1 MEMDTFIDYASFLLS
16 PKRTRCELFVTTDGK
31 TEKLASGLVK
41 PFVIHLKAVEEQVA
55 STVNSIKLEV
65 LGDGNAKSWFTKGTL
80 ERFVRFVSTPEV
92 MELVN
97 THDAELSQL
106 ESARRIYSQ
115 GIGSQLSGSDDGL
128 SSDTVAT
135 DATKKELLRAID
147 VRLATVQQDLM
158 IACSRATAAGFNLD
172 TVAKLQMFSD
182 QFGAHRLNE
191 ACSKF
196 ISLCKKRPNLINQWK
211 ACGAADGHAVRS
223 SYGSDMSL
231 DEDPST
237 PEQQCAM
244 MQPNS
249 QDSGTMHQQ
258 PPPLLDQSSAS
269 VNQILKPSSADFHQ
283 QQSSGG
289 PSIESEEKSSEK
301 NDFDQTEQTP
311 TSRQI
316 RRLSVQD
323 RINMF
328 ENKQKENSG
337 GGGKPI
343 VGKSVELRRLPVAP
357 SLVGEK
363 AISRRWSGASDMSID
378 LSTEMKDV
386 ESPLFTPSS
395 AYASKSKH
403 EDQAKSGFT
412 DMEQKLADME
422 FQSVPDQ
429 VSDIRMNE
437 HEDLKLHVQDSNAR
451 EESKQLSAPY
461 KKVEDSQSINSKC
474 NYSIAVEKNGQKDS
488 SQKTSEKTK
497 SHLNSTR
504 TGKSLKERPE
514 AQGLFGSLP
523 WDKPRKVG
531 VAIQGNST
539 GCQGSDGTIGAN
551 KRAVHESAITALNRN
566 SFLEQYQT
574 SASLASKDN
583 ATHHIVHHSDEEG
596 SQLGDELM
604 SKSQYNA
611 PQNTKVDFGSL
622 ESGSISRAFLT
633 PQAKGVEGGSSY
645 SESRLQPSVEI
656 EEAEKEKFVSA
667 GVVAEEEGS
676 MSLFTTPVQQVRKI
690 RQSKGNQELN
700 DELQNKANEL
710 EKLFAEHKQRAPGD
724 HSNPTRKSR
733 LTEMPAQ
740 EQAGS
745 LYTTHVRTAASVQLP
760 DKYMVTDA
768 TVTSSSCMVNCDNN
782 VTEVGDNKGCTDVL
796 NENFSEFSALEG
808 SRGKLYVTYMQIRDA
823 KLREEWNS
831 KRDEKEAKLK
841 AMQESL
847 EKTRD
852 KMKAKFSGSSY
863 KDDSLPTAHRRA
875 DRLKSFDTRSILRR
889 EKQQLDFDQHE
900 DEVTEICNQEQYGE
914 RRYSSERREALF
926 EDDVSRSNQT
936 QKLLPAIGPSS
947 SSPRPSAAPVIRSA
961 AKATTS
967 NPGRRRSQ
975 IENPLAQSVPNFSD
989 LKKETRASTT
999 VGKTAR
1005 SQLKNY
1011 ARNKRISE
1019 ETPIKEDL
1027 SCRSQFLRKSTSNQG
1042 AFGEASVIDCEDG
1055 STFENDEMIDK
1066 VGNNVAFHK
1075 GKSENARVSFQKQ
1088 RRFIG
1093 SQNMNSDGNYND
1105 AAVHDSDSPIALV
1118 KDRDGMFENSEH
1130 ISNLGNVDSIL
1141 THESGKSAG
1150 FGSEND
1156 DNLLR
1161 SFSHFDPP
1169 LDSAEQLQDR
1179 QSPVSWNSC
1188 VRHQFSYSNEMSN
1201 VEAYVDSSP
1210 LGSPP
1215 SWNSH
1220 SLKQTEAYAARMRK
1234 MWGAAQKPV
1243 LVAGSHNQPR
1253 KDMTK
1258 GFKRLLKFGRKH
1270 RGAENLVDWISA
1282 TTSEGDDDL
1291 EDGRDPANRTSDDMR
1306 KSRMGHLQGQPSDDN
1321 SFNEQE
1327 SFAGQLQSIRGS
1339 IPAPPAN
1346 FKLRDDHL
1354 SGSSSLKDK

>member
-1 MEMDTFIDYASFLLS
+1 MTFTIIFSY
-16 PKRTRCELFVTTDGK
+16 R
-31 TEKLASGLVK
+31 
-41 PFVIHLKAVEEQVA
+41 
-55 STVNSIKLEV
+55 
-65 LGDGNAKSWFTKGTL
+65 
-80 ERFVRFVSTPEV
+80 
-92 MELVN
+92 
-97 THDAELSQL
+97 
-106 ESARRIYSQ
+106 
-115 GIGSQLSGSDDGL
+115 
-128 SSDTVAT
+128 
-135 DATKKELLRAID
+135 KELLRAID

-237 PEQQCAM
+237 PEQQCTM
-244 MQPNS
+244 MQPNR

-258 PPPLLDQSSAS
+258 PPPLLDQSSTS
-269 VNQILKPSSADFHQ
+269 VNQLLKPSSAGFHQ

-357 SLVGEK
+357 SIVGEK

-412 DMEQKLADME
+412 DMEQKLGDME

-437 HEDLKLHVQDSNAR
+437 HEDLKLFVQDSNAR

-461 KKVEDSQSINSKC
+461 KK
-474 NYSIAVEKNGQKDS
+474 KDS

-514 AQGLFGSLP
+514 ARGLFGSLP
-523 WDKPRKVG
+523 WDKTRKVG

-583 ATHHIVHHSDEEG
+583 ATHHIVHHRGEEG
-596 SQLGDELM
+596 TQLGDQLM

-656 EEAEKEKFVSA
+656 EEAEKEKVDLAENKNLSSGSKVISAGFAIMNKKQVVGVDVKKKSQDCIEEMISVPLNHKQFVSA

-768 TVTSSSCMVNCDNN
+768 TVTSSSCMVNRDNS

-852 KMKAKFSGSSY
+852 NMKAKFSGSSY

-900 DEVTEICNQEQYGE
+900 DEVTEICNQEWYGE

-936 QKLLPAIGPSS
+936 QKLLPATGPSS
-947 SSPRPSAAPVIRSA
+947 SPSRPSAAPVIRSA

-1011 ARNKRISE
+1011 ARNKHISE

-1075 GKSENARVSFQKQ
+1075 GKSENARVGFQKQ

-1105 AAVHDSDSPIALV
+1105 AAVHESDSPIALV

-1141 THESGKSAG
+1141 THELGKSAG

-1156 DNLLR
+1156 GNRLR

-1188 VRHQFSYSNEMSN
+1188 VRHQFSYSNEMSD

-1210 LGSPP
+1210 MGSPP

-1234 MWGAAQKPV
+1234 TWGAAQKPV
-1243 LVAGSHNQPR
+1243 LVSGSHNQPR

-1282 TTSEGDDDL
+1282 TTSEGDDDP
-1291 EDGRDPANRTSDDMR
+1291 EDGRDPANRTSDDIR

-1327 SFAGQLQSIRGS
+1327 SFAEQCELCHLFTPIILKFNQSVALYRLLLLTSNLGMTICLG
-1339 IPAPPAN
+1339 A
-1346 FKLRDDHL
+1346 HH
-1354 SGSSSLKDK
+1354 